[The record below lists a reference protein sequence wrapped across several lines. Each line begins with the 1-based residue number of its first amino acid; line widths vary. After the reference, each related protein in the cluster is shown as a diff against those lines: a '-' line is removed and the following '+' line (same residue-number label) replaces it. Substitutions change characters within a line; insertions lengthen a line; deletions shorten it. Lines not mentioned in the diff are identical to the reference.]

1 MKLIENISHSI
12 PKFLRITEIEM
23 GEYAFL
29 STQIYEKT
37 CNNDNNHTLKNS
49 YQLVENINKL
59 KNINNIV
66 TYDFK
71 DLFSN
76 VNFRDLSNII
86 NSLFQEYYTQ
96 LQLPDNINADYFKT
110 LTNFIINNDY
120 IIHNSKYIIR
130 NQE

>member
-59 KNINNIV
+59 KNISSII

-71 DLFSN
+71 DLFN
-76 VNFRDLSNII
+76 NINLQDLNKII
-86 NSLFQEYYTQ
+86 NSLQGS
-96 LQLPDNINADYFKT
+96 FKT
-110 LTNFIINNDY
+110 
-120 IIHNSKYIIR
+120 
-130 NQE
+130 